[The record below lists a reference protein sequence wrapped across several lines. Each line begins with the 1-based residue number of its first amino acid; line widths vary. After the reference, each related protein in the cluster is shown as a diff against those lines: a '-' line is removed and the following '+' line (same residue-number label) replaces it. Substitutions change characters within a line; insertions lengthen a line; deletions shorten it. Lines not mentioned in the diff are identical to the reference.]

1 MEIIQ
6 SIIGFIIAIG
16 ILVTFHEFGHFY
28 VARLFDVK
36 VLNFNVGFGKNIY
49 TKKFKGDE
57 TEYSIGMIPLGGY
70 VKMLESHELDT
81 YISSSSNRRKSSRR
95 VKYSESYNNN
105 LAHCFD
111 TQSVYKRFLIVAA
124 GPIFN
129 LILAVVFFTM
139 VHFFGISGMKPIFE
153 SIDPISNN
161 AEPIIYKNMEIYR
174 VNNNSTKRWQDVR
187 MELLNNI
194 VDKKEITLYV
204 KDNNNNFYDFKLPV
218 DQQNILKK
226 EGDIIKNLG
235 IKIKQPV
242 IPSVIGNVQKNSPAN
257 IAKLLPGDQILEIN
271 QNKIKSWNDL
281 VKIIEINPNKQLEIK
296 VNRSDSIHYMILTP
310 SEKNS
315 SNKIIGFAGIS
326 PDPNLLNKYRVTV
339 KYPIIASIYQSV
351 ELTYHYSALTLKMIS
366 KLFFGEANLKNL
378 SGPISIAE
386 FTGKSLSMGFVYF
399 AYILA
404 ILSISLGIL
413 NLLPIPML
421 DGGHLLF
428 YTFEILIGKPVPEKI
443 QLFGQQLGIVLL
455 FGIMILALYNDLL
468 RLL

>member
-81 YISSSSNRRKSSRR
+81 YISSSLNRRKSSRR

-161 AEPIIYKNMEIYR
+161 AEPGLDYKLIY
-174 VNNNSTKRWQDVR
+174 
-187 MELLNNI
+187 
-194 VDKKEITLYV
+194 
-204 KDNNNNFYDFKLPV
+204 
-218 DQQNILKK
+218 
-226 EGDIIKNLG
+226 
-235 IKIKQPV
+235 
-242 IPSVIGNVQKNSPAN
+242 
-257 IAKLLPGDQILEIN
+257 
-271 QNKIKSWNDL
+271 
-281 VKIIEINPNKQLEIK
+281 
-296 VNRSDSIHYMILTP
+296 
-310 SEKNS
+310 
-315 SNKIIGFAGIS
+315 
-326 PDPNLLNKYRVTV
+326 
-339 KYPIIASIYQSV
+339 
-351 ELTYHYSALTLKMIS
+351 
-366 KLFFGEANLKNL
+366 
-378 SGPISIAE
+378 
-386 FTGKSLSMGFVYF
+386 
-399 AYILA
+399 
-404 ILSISLGIL
+404 
-413 NLLPIPML
+413 
-421 DGGHLLF
+421 
-428 YTFEILIGKPVPEKI
+428 
-443 QLFGQQLGIVLL
+443 
-455 FGIMILALYNDLL
+455 
-468 RLL
+468 

>member
-1 MEIIQ
+1 MEVIQ

-28 VARLFDVK
+28 IARLFNVK

-49 TKKFKGDE
+49 TKKFEGDE

-95 VKYSESYNNN
+95 IKHSEIYNDN
-105 LAHCFD
+105 LRHCFD

-129 LILAVVFFTM
+129 LILAVIFFTM
-139 VHFFGISGMKPIFE
+139 VHFLGISGMKPVFE
-153 SIDPISNN
+153 SITPSAKNS
-161 AEPIIYKNMEIYR
+161 PTIIYENMEIYK
-174 VNNNSTKRWQDVR
+174 VNNNETKRWQDVR
-187 MELLNNI
+187 MELLNSI
-194 VDKKEITLYV
+194 VDKQEIILYV
-204 KDNNNNFYDFKLPV
+204 KDNNNNFYNFKLPV
-218 DQQNILKK
+218 NHQNILKA
-226 EGDIIKNLG
+226 EGDIINNIG
-235 IKIKQPV
+235 IKIKHPV
-242 IPSVIGNVQKNSPAN
+242 IPAIIGNVQQNTPAHQAN
-257 IAKLLPGDQILEIN
+257 LLPGDKILEIN
-271 QNKIKSWNDL
+271 RTKIQSWKEL
-281 VKIIEINPNKQLEIK
+281 VNVIENNPDKQLEIK
-296 VNRSDSIHYMILTP
+296 INRFDTFKYLTLTP
-310 SEKNS
+310 LGKRHSEKL
-315 SNKIIGFAGIS
+315 IGFAGIS
-326 PDPNLLNKYRVTV
+326 PDSILLDQYRVTV
-339 KYPIIASIYQSV
+339 KYPLINSIYQSIN
-351 ELTYHYSALTLKMIS
+351 LTYHYSVLTLKMIA
-366 KLFFGEANLKNL
+366 KLFLGEANVKNL

-428 YTFEILIGKPVPEKI
+428 YTFEILLGKPVPEKI
-443 QLFGQQLGIVLL
+443 QLIGQQLGIVVL
-455 FGIMILALYNDLL
+455 FGIMILAFYNDLL